1 MDASPSQRLC
11 VKAKPRTRVPYQL
24 FRTQSRLSQA
34 AEGRMHRQTREP
46 WPRCWTGSIL
56 NCFLHTMVTIRALAS
71 ARGSVATRRV
81 ATGPRA
87 RRARGQ
93 RARPLE
99 GPKGPRV
106 AKTCESEGPKGPR
119 TSKAECPS
127 RCLPVL
133 LYVFH
138 NSAQNREIHGPFSR
152 P

>member
-1 MDASPSQRLC
+1 MIVYKVYRNVLAGTVIVFQGNQQILYNFSHN
-11 VKAKPRTRVPYQL
+11 
-24 FRTQSRLSQA
+24 LSSLVSTGILA
-34 AEGRMHRQTREP
+34 GR
-46 WPRCWTGSIL
+46 
-56 NCFLHTMVTIRALAS
+56 FIRALAS
-71 ARGSVATRRV
+71 ARGSVPT
-81 ATGPRA
+81 

-106 AKTCESEGPKGPR
+106 AKTCESEGPR
-119 TSKAECPS
+119 TSKAKCPS

-138 NSAQNREIHGPFSR
+138 NSAQNREIHGPFSK

>member
-1 MDASPSQRLC
+1 MSVSRFFSLVDIYFPFRARFVVASESSYLQNLHFE
-11 VKAKPRTRVPYQL
+11 VVE
-24 FRTQSRLSQA
+24 QS
-34 AEGRMHRQTREP
+34 E
-46 WPRCWTGSIL
+46 C
-56 NCFLHTMVTIRALAS
+56 TIRALAS

-93 RARPLE
+93 RARSLE

-119 TSKAECPS
+119 TSKAKCPP
-127 RCLPVL
+127 RRLPVL

-138 NSAQNREIHGPFSR
+138 NSAQNREIHGSFSR
-152 P
+152 L

>member
-1 MDASPSQRLC
+1 MMPVKSPKRSEMNRSIVSNISDTGGDSDPQPELYSFRLLDVWYSTVYVCKFSRFYSSMPHLQR
-11 VKAKPRTRVPYQL
+11 
-24 FRTQSRLSQA
+24 
-34 AEGRMHRQTREP
+34 
-46 WPRCWTGSIL
+46 
-56 NCFLHTMVTIRALAS
+56 IRALAS

-87 RRARGQ
+87 WRARGQ

-99 GPKGPRV
+99 GPRV

-119 TSKAECPS
+119 TSKAKCPS
-127 RCLPVL
+127 RSLPVL

>member
-1 MDASPSQRLC
+1 MFAPNDYLLAGILFLALLFLLIDLWRFENGRDF
-11 VKAKPRTRVPYQL
+11 AKK
-24 FRTQSRLSQA
+24 RLSHYSLSGRWQA
-34 AEGRMHRQTREP
+34 PAAVLPPEGWQ
-46 WPRCWTGSIL
+46 
-56 NCFLHTMVTIRALAS
+56 
-71 ARGSVATRRV
+71 
-81 ATGPRA
+81 RA

-119 TSKAECPS
+119 TSKAKCPS
-127 RCLPVL
+127 RSLPVL

>member
-1 MDASPSQRLC
+1 MFGGGPSHTFNVMLLLRSNSTC
-11 VKAKPRTRVPYQL
+11 RIDREIRYMYNTTYPRAL
-24 FRTQSRLSQA
+24 
-34 AEGRMHRQTREP
+34 G
-46 WPRCWTGSIL
+46 
-56 NCFLHTMVTIRALAS
+56 IRALAS

-119 TSKAECPS
+119 TSKAKCPS
-127 RCLPVL
+127 RRLPVL
-133 LYVFH
+133 LWQSNLAITATNLLKIIMTKKYW
-138 NSAQNREIHGPFSR
+138 NQWL
-152 P
+152 